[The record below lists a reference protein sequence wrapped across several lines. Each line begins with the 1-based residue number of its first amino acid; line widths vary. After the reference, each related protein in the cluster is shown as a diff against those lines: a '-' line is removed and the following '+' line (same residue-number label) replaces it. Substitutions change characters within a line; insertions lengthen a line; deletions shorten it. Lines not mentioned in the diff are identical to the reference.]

1 MIAVTA
7 GIGWHCGLGAPCQ
20 QLHIK
25 DSHRMPLQHP
35 VCHDSTL
42 YQISNFIMEVKQ
54 IKNKKSK
61 KKKRGKVRMRQKK
74 AERKLAD
81 MTEKKRRGRER
92 NIMCRNKEESGR

>member
-1 MIAVTA
+1 
-7 GIGWHCGLGAPCQ
+7 
-20 QLHIK
+20 
-25 DSHRMPLQHP
+25 
-35 VCHDSTL
+35 
-42 YQISNFIMEVKQ
+42 MEVKQ